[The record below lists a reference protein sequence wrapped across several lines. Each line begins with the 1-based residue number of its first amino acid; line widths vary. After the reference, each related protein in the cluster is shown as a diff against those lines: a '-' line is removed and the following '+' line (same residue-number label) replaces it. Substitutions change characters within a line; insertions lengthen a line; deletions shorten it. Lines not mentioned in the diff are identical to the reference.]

1 MQGSCILLGGPTS
14 DQSVKEPRKEEKVGE
29 GRGGPLRPPLSFL
42 AEETEPLHV
51 GSGSALPTLPLVT
64 ISLLPASLTLFLLR
78 D

>member
-1 MQGSCILLGGPTS
+1 M
-14 DQSVKEPRKEEKVGE
+14 GE

-51 GSGSALPTLPLVT
+51 GSGSALPTLPLGSPKVKLERVWRRA
-64 ISLLPASLTLFLLR
+64 SSGLFWKSPVDSSFLGSLT